1 MSAQG
6 KIFISYRREDSPGDA
21 RGICDRL
28 SRAFGAAN
36 VFMDVDRLLA
46 GQRFDRELEKALA
59 KCDVLIAVIG
69 SRWVEILSDYV
80 QCSKRDY
87 VRDEIAAALRRDI
100 IVIPVMIG
108 REANMPPLPLADD
121 LPENIRELVLYQKHN
136 IAHETFGRD
145 AAELVAALKV
155 VLSDRRPPRPWRA
168 IAIAALIGLLLTAAL
183 LGYWQ
188 DMIPWIGSSGQQQS
202 AGTNDAT
209 IAARP
214 NPDVAR
220 KVGDARQQAEADA
233 KAAEDAARKKAAE
246 DARLKAEAD
255 AKAAEDAARKKAAE
269 DARLKAEADA
279 KAAEDA
285 ARKKAEED
293 ARQQAEADAKA
304 AEEAAR
310 KKAAEDALVM
320 QKAFGLDLAT
330 LSKDLRTKYKIQ
342 DSVKGVIV
350 TGVDGNSEAAER
362 RLSAGDVIV
371 EVAQEAVSSAA
382 DIQKRVDQLKKA
394 GKKSILLLVADGDGI
409 LRFVQL
415 RMQ

>member
-1 MSAQG
+1 LGAHG
-6 KIFISYRREDSPGDA
+6 KIFISYRREDAPGDA

-46 GQRFDRELEKALA
+46 GQRFDRELNKALA

-69 SRWVEILSDYV
+69 SRWMELLSDYA
-80 QCSKRDY
+80 QRSKRDY
-87 VRDEIAAALRRDI
+87 VRDEIEAALKRDI

-145 AAELVAALKV
+145 AADLVAALKT
-155 VLSDRRPPRPWRA
+155 VLSDRRAPRPWRA

-183 LGYWQ
+183 LGYSQ
-188 DMIPWIGSSGQQQS
+188 GIIPWIGSSGQQQS
-202 AGTNDAT
+202 SKTNDAT

-214 NPDVAR
+214 NS
-220 KVGDARQQAEADA
+220 
-233 KAAEDAARKKAAE
+233 DAARKVE
-246 DARLKAEAD
+246 E
-255 AKAAEDAARKKAAE
+255 
-269 DARLKAEADA
+269 ARLKAEADA

-293 ARQQAEADAKA
+293 AP
-304 AEEAAR
+304 
-310 KKAAEDALVM
+310 VT

-371 EVAQEAVSSAA
+371 EVANEAVSSAA
-382 DIQKRVDQLKKA
+382 DIKKRVDQLKKD
-394 GKKSILLLVADGDGI
+394 GKKSILLLVADGDGR
-409 LRFVQL
+409 LRFVAL
-415 RMQ
+415 RVQ